1 MAKKI
6 EVSNKTIKLNFYYYP
21 YRELQWEC
29 TVSDGSNTYVD
40 SNNPA
45 IAATKDEAK
54 ELAIEIFKKTFFIY
68 SEEKESITL

>member
-1 MAKKI
+1 MAAETI
-6 EVSNKTIKLNFYYYP
+6 SKTIKLNFYHYP

-29 TVSDGSNTYVD
+29 KVSDGSTTYID
-40 SNNPA
+40 ETCPA

-54 ELAIEIFKKTFFIY
+54 ELAIAIFKAMYFIY

>member
-1 MAKKI
+1 MKDKS
-6 EVSNKTIKLNFYYYP
+6 ETSNKTIKLNFYHYP

-29 TVSDGSNTYVD
+29 KVSDGSTTYTD
-40 SNNPA
+40 ETNPA